1 MRNTL
6 LVLLVLTMVVFVG
19 CGRKETVS
27 DIVIPEGVEK
37 SEEAVDYE
45 TLALEYLIAEYSSDI
60 KAISDKYAAK
70 DFGGDVQ
77 YLMNFED
84 GAYTM
89 TYSTTSGCGDV
100 RAYNNEAFRAEMD
113 DVIATFDI
121 SEITTE
127 TINVFWI
134 MYFPM

>member
-45 TLALEYLIAEYSSDI
+45 TLALEYLIAEYSNDI

-70 DFGGDVQ
+70 DFGGDIQ
-77 YLMNFED
+77 YLLGFEE
-84 GAYTM
+84 GKYVR
-89 TYSTTSGCGDV
+89 TYSTATSHGDD
-100 RAYNNEAFRAEMD
+100 RAYNNEVFRAKMD
-113 DVIATFDI
+113 VLIATFDI